1 MRRFK
6 AQMVTPWQITSRK
19 YKGFY
24 TPKKVMDFAKKS
36 HVPRGWYTDPYT
48 KKRTQLVDWTT
59 WQKAWKYWKRT
70 GEYWYGYEKKTWAK
84 KPYTQKPK
92 AQKPAWRKRP
102 RKIVRMWT
110 GRKQYR
116 RKAA

>member
-6 AQMVTPWQITSRK
+6 AQMVTPWQITSRGW
-19 YKGFY
+19 KGMS

-36 HVPRGWYTDPYT
+36 NVPCGWYTDPYT
-48 KKRTQLVDWTT
+48 RKRTPLVDW
-59 WQKAWKYWKRT
+59 KGFERAWKYYKRT
-70 GEYWYGYEKKTWAK
+70 GEYWQGYNWKKTK
-84 KPYTQKPK
+84 TYRPK
-92 AQKPAWRKRP
+92 SKAPSSRRRQ

-110 GRKQYR
+110 GTRQLR